1 MAISET
7 MEKKINEQINAELY
21 SAYLYL
27 SMSCQAQD
35 MNLKGFAN
43 WFYIQYQ
50 EEVAHAM
57 GLLNYVHD
65 RGGKVTLTTI
75 EAPKTKWESAVEMF
89 EDTCKHEAHVTSLI
103 NDLAIQAMEE
113 KDFAAV
119 HFFSWYVKEQVEEEA
134 SAGEICGEVKL
145 AQNAPGAMLMLD
157 RELGARTFVAPVIK

>member
-43 WFYIQYQ
+43 WFNIQYQ

-57 GLLNYVHD
+57 GFLNYVQE
-65 RGGKVTLTTI
+65 RGGKVTLTAI
-75 EAPKTKWESAVEMF
+75 EGPKTQWDSALAMF
-89 EDTCKHEAHVTSLI
+89 EETCKHEAYVTSLI
-103 NDLAIQAMEE
+103 NGLAALAVQEN
-113 KDFAAV
+113 DFAAG

-134 SAGEICGEVKL
+134 TAGEICSEVKM
-145 AQNAPGAMLMLD
+145 AQDNPGAMLMLD
-157 RELGARTFVAPVIK
+157 RELGTRTFVAPLIK